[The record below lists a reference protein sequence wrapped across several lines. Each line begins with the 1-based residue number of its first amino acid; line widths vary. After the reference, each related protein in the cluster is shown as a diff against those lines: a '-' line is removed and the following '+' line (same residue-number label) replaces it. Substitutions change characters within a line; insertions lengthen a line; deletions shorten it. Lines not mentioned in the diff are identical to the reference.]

1 MLEKEIFLA
10 KFRIMI
16 LTIAKIH
23 KSLVKKLTSDVLI
36 FKIVLKYWKI
46 ITVCSIEHKYE
57 PFREINKIKRFLKQV
72 KLVKNITL
80 NSIKLIK
87 IFKEIMLRLKYVE
100 KKKKNRRTRSKLK
113 IKVFIKNRGFCR
125 QTSIKLTN

>member
-1 MLEKEIFLA
+1 M
-10 KFRIMI
+10 
-16 LTIAKIH
+16 
-23 KSLVKKLTSDVLI
+23 LI
-36 FKIVLKYWKI
+36 FNIVLKDWKV
-46 ITVCSIEHKYE
+46 ITISNIEQKYE

-100 KKKKNRRTRSKLK
+100 KKKKIEELEANWKSKFL
-113 IKVFIKNRGFCR
+113 
-125 QTSIKLTN
+125 

>member
-1 MLEKEIFLA
+1 M
-10 KFRIMI
+10 
-16 LTIAKIH
+16 
-23 KSLVKKLTSDVLI
+23 LI
-36 FKIVLKYWKI
+36 FKIVLKDWKV
-46 ITVCSIEHKYE
+46 ITISNIEQKYE

-87 IFKEIMLRLKYVE
+87 IFKETMLRLKYVE
-100 KKKKNRRTRSKLK
+100 KKNRRARSKLK

>member
-1 MLEKEIFLA
+1 M
-10 KFRIMI
+10 
-16 LTIAKIH
+16 
-23 KSLVKKLTSDVLI
+23 LI
-36 FKIVLKYWKI
+36 FNIVLKDWKVI
-46 ITVCSIEHKYE
+46 IISNTEQKYE

-100 KKKKNRRTRSKLK
+100 KKKKKIEELEANWKSKFL
-113 IKVFIKNRGFCR
+113 
-125 QTSIKLTN
+125 